1 MGGEPKVGK
10 SLLVANPAL
19 ARASGK
25 DRAGFTVPAVRL
37 KIDCDV
43 TLTEVASGLYRM
55 LGRRI
60 AGYESAHSRQ
70 LFRHFLNTP
79 AEVEITGNRVAVRLP
94 PRCGGVTECD
104 RKVTLHATQARHRT
118 IGAAMLQQCQG
129 LRELHLVME
138 FREAN
143 QVPAAA
149 TAVAVEKVLVGIH
162 PEAWLV
168 VSMQRA
174 QPHPSATAE
183 WPRRVPIMRLQI
195 AHQGN
200 LLF

>member
-19 ARASGK
+19 ALASGK

-104 RKVTLHATQARHRT
+104 RKVTLHATQARHRA

-129 LRELHLVME
+129 RP
-138 FREAN
+138 RK
-143 QVPAAA
+143 
-149 TAVAVEKVLVGIH
+149 TGIH
-162 PEAWLV
+162 AKSLV
-168 VSMQRA
+168 LPAEKLADLGPRA
-174 QPHPSATAE
+174 PPASVCQYRVQSGSLE
-183 WPRRVPIMRLQI
+183 W
-195 AHQGN
+195 
-200 LLF
+200 